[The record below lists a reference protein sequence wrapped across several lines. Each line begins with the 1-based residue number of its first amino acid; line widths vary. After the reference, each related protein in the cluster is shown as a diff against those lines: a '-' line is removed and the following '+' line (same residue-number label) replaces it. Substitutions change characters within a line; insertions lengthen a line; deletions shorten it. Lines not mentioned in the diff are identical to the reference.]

1 MGVELSRQKKLMYS
15 LLGGRVIGVS
25 DRDRVG
31 NSVRDYDRWSCWKYL
46 TWVGEFDMSEVDEE
60 NLKIKD
66 IDDLVK
72 LFDPVALKEVIDEEL
87 ATNQNKVVKLEL

>member
-1 MGVELSRQKKLMYS
+1 
-15 LLGGRVIGVS
+15 
-25 DRDRVG
+25 
-31 NSVRDYDRWSCWKYL
+31 
-46 TWVGEFDMSEVDEE
+46 MSEVDEE

-87 ATNQNKVVKLEL
+87 ATNQNKIVKLEL